1 MAFFAPKSKMLDVS
15 MTAIVDNLIFSK
27 TNVWAGYRMESS
39 MYDFVGAE
47 GRIKDAA
54 NLADVMR
61 TLMED
66 RAEKLDIQVLST
78 TTPIDVE
85 AWEAMVES
93 VSEFWGTPDTFDVFL
108 DRMANY
114 LRSEAYARKVVY
126 LFIDLGRRRAL
137 DTSSLNPLE
146 HGIKDAFATLKEWGS
161 MAVRPIAEEIS
172 VAEER
177 RWRQAEESIRRVI
190 GTGLAIE
197 PMQAD
202 ESLLLVKRS
211 LYPAMEVPYLDIDHE
226 HRLNAG
232 DLEMEYASVIIN
244 HYRALEFRQMIGND
258 EVTGYRATVSL
269 NKFPKVSTYP
279 YSAAPFL
286 YLPHQKGYPLT
297 VWARLSLIPS
307 EKMRKEVGKKQ
318 AEMADQITNKGKG
331 GTSAEDLVAADDSDE
346 EAVQD
351 VKDMAA
357 LTQSDRTPWVEGSY
371 HVVVEAPTMKGVRDM
386 AQEIKKMYSNLGIN
400 AVLTAGDQ
408 KELFL
413 SQMPADK
420 VRVNSFKQVTNLNS
434 FAASGFNLGGEVGD
448 LFPESD

>member
-1 MAFFAPKSKMLDVS
+1 MALFAPKSKMLDVS

-39 MYDFVGAE
+39 MYDFIGAE

-54 NLADVMR
+54 NVADVMR

-66 RAEKLDIQVLST
+66 RAEKLDIQVIST

-93 VSEFWGTPDTFDVFL
+93 VSEFWGTPKTFDVYL
-108 DRMANY
+108 ERMANY

-126 LFIDLGRRRAL
+126 FFVDLGRRRAL
-137 DTSSLNPLE
+137 DTSGLNPLE
-146 HGIKDAFATLKEWGS
+146 HGVKDAFATLKEWGS

-190 GTGLAIE
+190 GTGLTVQ
-197 PMQAD
+197 P
-202 ESLLLVKRS
+202 LLLVKRS

-244 HYRALEFRQMIGND
+244 HYRALEFRQMVGND
-258 EVTGYRATVSL
+258 EVTGFRATVSL

-318 AEMADQITNKGKG
+318 AEMADQVKNKGAG
-331 GTSAEDLVAADDSDE
+331 AMTADDVVASDDGDN
-346 EAVQD
+346 EAIQD
-351 VKDMAA
+351 ARDMADM
-357 LTQSDRTPWVEGSY
+357 TQRDRTPWVEGSY

-386 AQEIKKMYSNLGIN
+386 AQEIKKMYSNIGIN
-400 AVLTAGDQ
+400 SVLTAGDQ

-420 VRVNSFKQVTNLNS
+420 LRVSSFKQVTNLNA